1 MIGGIFESLLELPQ
15 QFQIFKFYPGTV
27 AIQVFV
33 CFFLQHKQKMTTSL
47 RITYAASQLF
57 FPVIIHIPVSTGNN
71 CLEVIYWRYHYILDH
86 AFF

>member
-33 CFFLQHKQKMTTSL
+33 CFFFTTQTKDDHKS
-47 RITYAASQLF
+47 
-57 FPVIIHIPVSTGNN
+57 
-71 CLEVIYWRYHYILDH
+71 
-86 AFF
+86 